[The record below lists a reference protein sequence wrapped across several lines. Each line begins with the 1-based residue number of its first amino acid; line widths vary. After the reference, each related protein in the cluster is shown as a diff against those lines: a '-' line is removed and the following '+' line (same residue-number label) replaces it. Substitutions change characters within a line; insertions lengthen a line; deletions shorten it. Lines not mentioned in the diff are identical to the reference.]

1 MKVKVWKVKV
11 WFLIFGCWLLGVVQ
25 VAWASPPE
33 VTAEAAALME
43 RQSGLFYYE
52 KNATE
57 RRAPASL
64 TKVMTCILALEMA
77 DPEEV
82 VTVSRRAAAISM
94 GLVIDLRPGEQIK
107 LRELIKAALI
117 HSANDAT
124 VAIAEAVAGDHDTFV
139 RWMNAKALLLGL
151 EDTHFV
157 NTNGYS
163 HPEHWSTAK
172 DLARLTRYAL
182 QNPTFASLVATRQ
195 AVVRWE
201 KPQRE
206 LPISNTNRLLHGGY
220 PQVTGV
226 KTGTTQAAGQ
236 CLIASARSG
245 EQEFVAVVL
254 KSKNRYRDAVALLS
268 WGSKELKEVNLCD
281 KGEYWTRLPVAE
293 GRLGDVPLVAR
304 EGLSVLLPLGEP
316 VEKQICLTRALRAPV
331 YPGSPLGE
339 VIFLWRGQ
347 ELGRVSLV
355 AGKEVLERPWWWR
368 LLGKRFE

>member
-1 MKVKVWKVKV
+1 M
-11 WFLIFGCWLLGVVQ
+11 
-25 VAWASPPE
+25 AWASPPE
-33 VTAEAAALME
+33 VAAEAAALME

-94 GLVIDLRPGEQIK
+94 GSIINLRPGEQIK
-107 LRELIKAALI
+107 LGELIKAALI

-124 VAIAEAVAGDHDTFV
+124 VAIAEAVAGDHNTFV

-206 LPISNTNRLLHGGY
+206 LPVSNTNRLLHGGY
-220 PQVTGV
+220 PQITGV

-245 EQEFVAVVL
+245 KQEFVAVVL

-304 EGLSVLLPLGEP
+304 EGLSVLLPPGEP
-316 VEKQICLTRALRAPV
+316 VEKRICLARALKAPV